1 MLIYTF
7 AITTLISLNY
17 HIWINELKAIAKKA
31 RVWQYVDSDTDLA
44 QLKSSELSQ
53 ASDYQMNNN
62 SASSLK
68 ELFVEQKKEYKA
80 DSIEYEMLDKKFERI
95 TQKLRTVNNAIRTSA
110 RQYISLNELT
120 SSARKIVKLL
130 ADRYKLDQSKIIEQ
144 IYEQWRDLKSSLTK
158 DKIESWIVEW
168 ENLRLQMMSLS
179 LAGTFEDAVIF
190 VSEFLRA
197 GRRWASTFCDTWENQ
212 LLAAEKSVD
221 FFKITRTYR
230 IVVNR
235 ENQSFFSS
243 SRFANAA
250 ILQDVTQDQSTRDE
264 SFNQSEQS
272 FNQDGQ
278 GQSGSGQAGQSNKGK
293 SKDNNPRK
301 LNERCICRDMHIFKE
316 CSYIVSF
323 NRKSGW
329 KENKSIRNQMRK
341 QIRNRLMVFRVISKI
356 TNTNIL
362 DGFSDE
368 IKKSGDEN
376 ISLMKGFRFGNMTM
390 SSHMN
395 NNHSLYKSV
404 IYDSRCSD
412 SLTYDR
418 DRFVSE
424 IRFADEWIKI

>member
-1 MLIYTF
+1 
-7 AITTLISLNY
+7 
-17 HIWINELKAIAKKA
+17 
-31 RVWQYVDSDTDLA
+31 
-44 QLKSSELSQ
+44 
-53 ASDYQMNNN
+53 
-62 SASSLK
+62 
-68 ELFVEQKKEYKA
+68 
-80 DSIEYEMLDKKFERI
+80 
-95 TQKLRTVNNAIRTSA
+95 
-110 RQYISLNELT
+110 
-120 SSARKIVKLL
+120 LL